1 MGQHRKVV
9 LPPDHRTQLEHIIRA
24 GRVTASVHTR
34 ARILLLTDY
43 SQEQHRTDADIA
55 ASLQVP
61 QSTIVRVRKRY
72 LDDGLDAILHDK
84 PRPGQP
90 PKITGEVE
98 AHLTVLACSDPPD
111 GHDRWTLR
119 LLADRLVELGHVE
132 SISHT
137 AIGNR
142 LKKTHSSPGR

>member
-9 LPPDHRTQLEHIIRA
+9 LPPDHRTQLQRIIRA
-24 GRVTASVHTR
+24 GRVNASVQTR
-34 ARILLLTDY
+34 ARILVLTDY
-43 SQEQHRTDADIA
+43 SQDQHRRDADIA
-55 ASLQVP
+55 AILQIP

-72 LDDGLDAILHDK
+72 LEAGLEAVLTDK

-111 GHDRWTLR
+111 GQDRWTLR

-132 SISHT
+132 RISHT

-142 LKKTHSSPGR
+142 LKKTRSSPG

>member
-9 LPPDHRTQLEHIIRA
+9 LPPDHRTQLEHVIHA
-24 GRVTASVHTR
+24 GHTTASVHAR
-34 ARILLLTDY
+34 ARILLLTDD
-43 SQEQHRTDADIA
+43 SQQQHRTDADIA

-61 QSTIVRVRKRY
+61 HSTVVRVRKRY
-72 LDDGLDAILHDK
+72 LDAGLDAVLQDK
-84 PRPGQP
+84 PRSGQP

-98 AHLTVLACSDPPD
+98 AHLTVLACSTPPD
-111 GHDRWTLR
+111 GQERWTLR
-119 LLADRLVELGHVE
+119 LLADRLVELGHVD

-142 LKKTHSSPGR
+142 LKKPRSSPG